1 MFLRFVQLFGLH
13 FLKSVFII
21 LLSLCYFLKEP
32 VERESLVDVI
42 NRNIHFQSARQSWI
56 VPAENSLDCINVST
70 DNTLEEIGLLRIN
83 IWDVFR
89 TCSKRG
95 YFFLPTV

>member
-13 FLKSVFII
+13 FSKSVFII

-42 NRNIHFQSARQSWI
+42 NRNIHFQGARQGWS
-56 VPAENSLDCINVST
+56 ALAKNKQSRLYKCIYY
-70 DNTLEEIGLLRIN
+70 TLEEIGYLRIN
-83 IWDVFR
+83 TYEVFF
-89 TCSKRG
+89 TCRKR
-95 YFFLPTV
+95 